1 MKASLIIGRVRGI
14 EVGVH
19 WSVFVV
25 LGLLT
30 VGLGGGRLPED
41 VEDYS
46 TGAYW
51 LAAAIT
57 AVLFLTSILA
67 HELAHSLVAVQRG
80 VRVNRITLWLLGGVA
95 QLETGATRPRDE
107 WQIAIVGPLTSLA
120 IGAVAGATA
129 LTLDATNGPELVV
142 AMLAWLAGV
151 NLVIAVFNLVPAA
164 PLDGGRILRAALWA
178 WKKDPERAA
187 VIAAKAGQT
196 FGVIL
201 MVVGGLLF
209 MRGAGGLWY
218 VLLGWFLINEANAE
232 ELHASMKQRLGS
244 VHVRD
249 VMSPAPISV
258 PPGIDVETFV
268 DEYVMRHRYSSFPVV
283 DAQGKV
289 HGILTWRRVKQL
301 PREKWRTT
309 RVADLACPLEEV
321 PTARPGEPLAS
332 VLERMSDEC
341 AEGRAL
347 VMNDGVLVGVL
358 APSDVRRAFEL
369 AEVVQG
375 GHHAMTSR

>member
-1 MKASLIIGRVRGI
+1 
-14 EVGVH
+14 
-19 WSVFVV
+19 
-25 LGLLT
+25 
-30 VGLGGGRLPED
+30 
-41 VEDYS
+41 
-46 TGAYW
+46 
-51 LAAAIT
+51 
-57 AVLFLTSILA
+57 
-67 HELAHSLVAVQRG
+67 
-80 VRVNRITLWLLGGVA
+80 
-95 QLETGATRPRDE
+95 
-107 WQIAIVGPLTSLA
+107 
-120 IGAVAGATA
+120 
-129 LTLDATNGPELVV
+129 
-142 AMLAWLAGV
+142 V